1 MTRQLLILLL
11 GLFSAVPAA
20 AAMRVE
26 NPNMTVALE
35 AGPEVGGVRT
45 AAIVLTPTP
54 GWHTYWKN
62 PGAAGV
68 EPTAEWT
75 LPAGASASEI
85 RYPVPDPFPVAGIM
99 NYVFKTERAL
109 LVDIDGL
116 APGPQPVSLRFDY
129 LVCDDSICVPESAEL
144 SGDFSAA
151 SVPAERIAR
160 WQADQPSPA
169 PDGARFKSEDGRFLL
184 SAPLPQGVDVAD
196 AYFFPSADGLLDYNA
211 PQQVSRDGNDII
223 LATTAGYIADAAA
236 APGVLKLTLVSGET
250 LGLQL
255 EANPGEV
262 IEGLPLPA
270 PAETTTSGGNDGSPT
285 PSLPLMFLA
294 ALFGGILLNV
304 MPCVFPVLSLKA
316 LQLARGG
323 MSERAARTDAVAY
336 TLGVIV
342 TVLALGGLML
352 ALKASGE
359 AVGWAFQLQN
369 PVIVAALFLLMLAIA
384 LNLAGLYELP
394 AVSLRSAPSNDGGIL
409 SGFSTGILAADV
421 ATPCTGPF
429 MGVALGATLLLS
441 TMAAMAIFLGL
452 GLGLALP
459 FLLIGVLPAL
469 RRRLPKPGGWMVTF
483 RHLLSVPM
491 FVTSLGLL
499 WVLSGQVAAQSLVTV
514 LGVGLLLGLA
524 LWWLGTSDRKAVPL
538 VASGLAALSL
548 LLVPLADATPQAAV
562 GGELRAAT
570 FSDASLADLRAS
582 GTPTF
587 LYFTADWCITCKVNE
602 KGALASPAVAQHFAD
617 RGIQTLVGDWTRPD
631 PAITAFL
638 ASEGRAGV
646 PLYIYFGEDGSKEV
660 LPQLLTVDRLLELGA
675 A

>member
-1 MTRQLLILLL
+1 MTRRLLILLVA
-11 GLFSAVPAA
+11 LFSAMPAA
-20 AAMRVE
+20 AALRVE
-26 NPNMTVALE
+26 NPHMTVALE
-35 AGPEVGGVRT
+35 AGPEVAGSRT

-54 GWHTYWKN
+54 GWHTYWQN

-75 LPAGASASEI
+75 LPKGASASDI
-85 RYPVPDPFPVAGIM
+85 RYPVPDRFPVAGIM

-109 LVDIDGL
+109 LVDLDGL
-116 APGPQPVSLRFDY
+116 TSGPQSVSLRFDY

-144 SGDFSAA
+144 SGDLAA
-151 SVPAERIAR
+151 AAVPAERIAK
-160 WQADQPSPA
+160 WQADQPSAA
-169 PDGARFKSEDGRFLL
+169 PEGARFKSEDGRFLL

-196 AYFFPSADGLLDYNA
+196 AYFFPSADGLLDYSA
-211 PQQVSRDGNDII
+211 PQKVSRDGDEIV
-223 LATTAGYIADAAA
+223 LATTAGYVTDAPT
-236 APGVLKLTLVSGET
+236 APGVLKLTLGSGET

-255 EANPGEV
+255 AAKPGAV
-262 IEGLPLPA
+262 AEGVPLPA
-270 PAETTTSGGNDGSPT
+270 PSDTVEPGGDGGSSA
-285 PSLPLMFLA
+285 PSVPLMFLA

-323 MSERAARTDAVAY
+323 MSERAARTDAIAY

-342 TVLALGGLML
+342 TVLALGGVML

-384 LNLAGLYELP
+384 LNLAGVYELP
-394 AVSLRSAPSNDGGIL
+394 AVSLRSAPSDNGGVL
-409 SGFSTGILAADV
+409 SGFSTGILAAVV

-459 FLLIGVLPAL
+459 FLLVGIVPAF
-469 RRRLPKPGGWMVTF
+469 RRRLPKPGGWMTTF
-483 RHLLSVPM
+483 RRLLSVPM

-499 WVLSGQVAAQSLVTV
+499 WVLSGQVAAQSLITV

-524 LWWLGTSDRKAVPL
+524 LWWLGSSDRKAIPL
-538 VASGLAALSL
+538 VASALAALSL
-548 LLVPLADATPQAAV
+548 LLVPFADAAPQAATNE
-562 GGELRAAT
+562 ELQAVK
-570 FSDASLADLRAS
+570 FSDAALADLRAS
-582 GTPTF
+582 RTPTF

-602 KGALASPAVAQHFAD
+602 RGALASPAVAQHFAD
-617 RGIQTLVGDWTRPD
+617 RGIETLVGDWTRPD

-646 PLYIYFGEDGSKEV
+646 PLYVYFGEDGSKEV
-660 LPQLLTVDRLLELGA
+660 LPQLLTVDRLLELGSA
-675 A
+675 